1 MKFIK
6 LKKTQTLCNDKQ
18 VSLLADIGTNPSDTA
33 VFTVWAQVSDASTSA
48 FELSGIATID
58 YIAIF
63 SEPKDLAQ
71 S

>member
-1 MKFIK
+1 
-6 LKKTQTLCNDKQ
+6 
-18 VSLLADIGTNPSDTA
+18 LLADIGTNPSDTA
-33 VFTVWAQVSDASTSA
+33 VFAVWAQVSDASTNA
-48 FELSGIATID
+48 FELSGIGTID